1 MSQTNQAQIDYWNGK
16 AGEKWAAMQARLD
29 QMLTNVTKALKARA
43 GTVSGQRVLDIGC
56 GTGETCT
63 IWLAGGAKVTGLDV
77 SAPMLAVAKE
87 RTGGKAILVE
97 ADASEWRSETPFD
110 LAVSRFG
117 VMFFEAPDPAFAN
130 IAANLRPGGR
140 LLFAC
145 WRSLPEN
152 QWASLPIASIRD
164 LLPEAPPP
172 VPHAPGPFALADKDR
187 LGGILERAGFTDVT
201 ISPVDFTV
209 CLSSGGLEDAVS
221 FTLQM
226 GPAGAALAEASNELK
241 AEAAER
247 LKAALA
253 PYQREGQ
260 VTLDAAIW
268 LVEAF
273 TS

>member
-145 WRSLPEN
+145 WRSLAEN
-152 QWASLPIASIRD
+152 KWASLPVAAIRD
-164 LLPEAPPP
+164 LLPESPPP

-187 LGGILERAGFTDVT
+187 LGGILERAGFADVT
-201 ISPVDFTV
+201 ISPLDFPV
-209 CLSSGGLEDAVS
+209 CLSSAGLEDAVN

-226 GPAGAALAEASNELK
+226 GPAGSALAEASNELK

-253 PYQREGQ
+253 PSEREGQ
-260 VTLDAAIW
+260 VTLEGAIW
-268 LVEAF
+268 LVEAY